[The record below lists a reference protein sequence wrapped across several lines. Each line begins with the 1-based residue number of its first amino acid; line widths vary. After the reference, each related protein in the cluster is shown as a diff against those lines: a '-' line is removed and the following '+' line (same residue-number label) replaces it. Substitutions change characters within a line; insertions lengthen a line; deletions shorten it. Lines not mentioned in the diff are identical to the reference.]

1 MDANYETNNANVVN
15 AIKNFMLLK
24 HLISREPV
32 RKKKTKDVFIYYW
45 NNINITTILE
55 IIKND

>member
-32 RKKKTKDVFIYYW
+32 QKYKMKDVFIYY
-45 NNINITTILE
+45 
-55 IIKND
+55 